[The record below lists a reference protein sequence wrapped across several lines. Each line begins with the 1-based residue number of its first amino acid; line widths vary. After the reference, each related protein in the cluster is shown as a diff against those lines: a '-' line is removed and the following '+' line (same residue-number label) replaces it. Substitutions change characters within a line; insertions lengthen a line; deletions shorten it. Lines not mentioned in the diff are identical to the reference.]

1 NCPAALRWHGPTR
14 SAHDIP
20 SLAGQAILLSHP
32 QPRIYWLACL
42 ACWPHMRFGE
52 LPGGAS
58 LARAYT
64 IGA

>member
-1 NCPAALRWHGPTR
+1 MT
-14 SAHDIP
+14 STP
-20 SLAGQAILLSHP
+20 SPVRLFRYHIRN
-32 QPRIYWLACL
+32 PRIYWLACL
-42 ACWPHMRFGE
+42 PHMRFGK